1 MQPTRIAVFYDGSY
15 FKAGNI
21 FFKYKEKRGW
31 FSLPALHTFLVRYI
45 SQKEKVPVEL
55 TKVVQAHYY
64 DGRMSTDAALTDQ
77 LEKDRDFELALI
89 DAGIV
94 PHFLPVRETQKDAN
108 NPAAGYSLSQ
118 KGVDVNIALDCLDI
132 AFSDRYDVAV
142 LIAGDEDFVPLVRKV
157 TAMGKRVLVAYFD
170 IETWKDDTGKQRRAT
185 FCSRKLQ
192 DAASY
197 LLNFNQIVEDRDWK
211 TDVKALFF

>member
-1 MQPTRIAVFYDGSY
+1 MQTTRIAVFYDGSY

-21 FFKYKEKRGW
+21 YFKYKEKRGW
-31 FSLPALHTFLVRYI
+31 FSLPALHTLLERYVG
-45 SQKEKVPVEL
+45 QKDKVPVEM

-64 DGRMSTDAALTDQ
+64 DGRMSTDAALGDQ

-89 DAGIV
+89 DAGII
-94 PHFLPVRETQKDAN
+94 PHFLPVRETPKDSN
-108 NPAAGYSLSQ
+108 NPAAGYLLSQ

-132 AFSDRYDVAV
+132 AHSDRYDVAII
-142 LIAGDEDFVPLVRKV
+142 IAGDEDFVPLVRKV
-157 TAMGKRVLVAYFD
+157 TALGKRVLIAHFEID
-170 IETWKDDTGKQRRAT
+170 PWTDDHGRPRKGTW
-185 FCSRKLQ
+185 CSRKLK

-197 LLNFNQIVEDRDWK
+197 VLNFNQLVEDRDWK